1 MKYSEGKK
9 NISFNVLFRF
19 AHTYTHTHTHAFSF
33 SLSIF
38 LSKHT
43 LARLGHNAS
52 LAFYLLF
59 VYVVFFFF
67 FFFFFFF
74 VFFLFLFFC
83 HSPPLHSP
91 IRRNKC
97 TFTKTYLYLM
107 YTRAAPL
114 TKTHEKERGKKK
126 KGNKCLTVFRG

>member
-9 NISFNVLFRF
+9 NISFNVSFRF
-19 AHTYTHTHTHAFSF
+19 AHTYTHMHPHSPFL
-33 SLSIF
+33 SLLIL

-52 LAFYLLF
+52 LAFYFFF
-59 VYVVFFFF
+59 VYVVFLFFF
-67 FFFFFFF
+67 FSFF
-74 VFFLFLFFC
+74 FLFFC

-97 TFTKTYLYLM
+97 TFIKTYLYLM

-126 KGNKCLTVFRG
+126 KKETNV